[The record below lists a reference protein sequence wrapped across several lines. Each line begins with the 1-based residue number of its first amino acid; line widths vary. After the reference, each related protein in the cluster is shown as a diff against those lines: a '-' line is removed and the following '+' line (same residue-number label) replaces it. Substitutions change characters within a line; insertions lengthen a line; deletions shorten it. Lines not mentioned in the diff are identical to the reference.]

1 MLDRFL
7 ERQGCV
13 SGPRTGEGWS
23 GEQKRSG
30 RTHRHC
36 SSTHG
41 CHPQIIIEALR
52 FDEPNKLFEISAREL
67 AEDEGFRRVG
77 FDRGDGWRRLGLG
90 TEIHT
95 RVLAERQQAHH
106 GYRAEVHLEA
116 RVPVED
122 WTAALTGRL
131 DGCIE
136 REPGAWLIEE
146 IKSTN
151 LSVDGVRPAGYAFER
166 DRRQLLCYCYLWRR
180 LGHARV
186 AGSLVY
192 VDIETG
198 EEISVEVPS
207 DDEVDREIERRL
219 LRVLAIWRAG
229 QAERREKAEAADRLP
244 FPHAAPRPIQER
256 LMEAVARAVRDG
268 ENLLAE
274 APTGSGKTAAVLH
287 PALAEGLRSGR
298 QVVFLTSKT
307 LQQTM
312 AVSALTAMN
321 EGVFQSLQ
329 IRTKERMC
337 ANDRILCHE
346 EFCRFAKAYPEKME
360 HSGLLERLRANYAH
374 LDPDTVFEEARRE
387 EVCPFEVQLEAAR
400 RADAIVGD
408 YNYVFEPAAALRH
421 LTGEDLREAILLV
434 DEAHNLPDR
443 ARQIF
448 SPDLREEDLTMLR
461 NRLALQPGDLFQDIV
476 ASVEDLLAILAETA
490 DDLPEGE
497 AIAEIPPPAE
507 PILEVR
513 ASWETKLMRYLAWK
527 REARL
532 ALVDDPVLA
541 FHFGLQRFAAVLGIF
556 GSEFTCVIERG
567 PAGIRLGLV
576 CLDPARPLAR
586 IFRAA
591 HSTVLLSATLTP
603 PEAIRRV
610 LGIEAERTSS
620 ISLPPPFPRER
631 RKVMIVP
638 TVRTTYK
645 ARERNYDRI
654 ARLLAEMSDAHDGND
669 LVLFPSYRFL
679 AEVARRMPSTR
690 SRLLVQRAD
699 LTSFERQ
706 QLLEALASP
715 PPGGTLLFAVS
726 GGMYAE
732 GVDYPGE
739 LLSAVF
745 VVSPALPQVS
755 FERELLRRYFDDKE
769 EAGFDY
775 AYLQPG
781 MTRVV
786 QAAGRLIR
794 SETDRGVI
802 ALLCARFLEE
812 PYVSRIPRDWYDES
826 PAELVT
832 RRPAQEIREFFERY
846 R

>member
-1 MLDRFL
+1 
-7 ERQGCV
+7 
-13 SGPRTGEGWS
+13 
-23 GEQKRSG
+23 
-30 RTHRHC
+30 
-36 SSTHG
+36 
-41 CHPQIIIEALR
+41 LR
-52 FDEPNKLFEISAREL
+52 FDEPNRLFEVSAREL
-67 AEDEGFRRVG
+67 AEDEGFHRVG

-90 TEIHT
+90 TEIHS
-95 RVLAERQQAHH
+95 RVLGERQRAHPS
-106 GYRAEVHLEA
+106 YRTEVHLEA
-116 RVPVED
+116 RIPVED
-122 WTAALTGRL
+122 WTASLTGRL
-131 DGCIE
+131 DGCLE
-136 REPGAWLIEE
+136 REPGFWLIEE

-151 LSVDGVRPAGYAFER
+151 LSVDGVRPAGHAFER

-186 AGSLVY
+186 AGALVY

-198 EEISVEVPS
+198 EELSVQVPF
-207 DDEVDREIERRL
+207 DDEIEREVEGRL
-219 LRVLAIWRAG
+219 ARVLAIWRSA
-229 QAERREKAEAADRLP
+229 QVERRRKAKAAERLP
-244 FPHAAPRPIQER
+244 FPHTAPRPIQER
-256 LMEAVARAVRDG
+256 LMEAVENAVRNG

-321 EGVFQSLQ
+321 ERAFQTIQ
-329 IRTKERMC
+329 IRAKERMC

-360 HSGLLERLRANYAH
+360 QSGLLDRLRDAYPH
-374 LDPDTVFEEARRE
+374 LDPDVVFEEARRE

-400 RADAIVGD
+400 RADAIVAD

-421 LTGEDLREAILLV
+421 LTGEDLRQAILLV

-448 SPDLREEDLTMLR
+448 SPEIHEKDLAALR
-461 NRLALQPGDLFQDIV
+461 GRLVLQPGDLFQDIV
-476 ASVEDLLAILAETA
+476 ASIEDLLLILVETA
-490 DDLPEGE
+490 EDLPEGE
-497 AIAEIPPPAE
+497 AIAEVRPPSEAV
-507 PILEVR
+507 LEAR
-513 ASWETKLMRYLAWK
+513 ADWEAKFVRYLAWK
-527 REARL
+527 RETRL
-532 ALVDDPVLA
+532 ALVDDPVLD
-541 FHFGLQRFAAVLGIF
+541 FHFTLQRFAAVLGIL
-556 GSEFTCVIERG
+556 GPDFTCVVERG
-567 PAGIRLGLV
+567 AAGIRLGLV
-576 CLDPARPLAR
+576 CLDPARPLAG
-586 IFRAA
+586 IFRTA
-591 HSTVLLSATLTP
+591 HSTILLSATLTP

-610 LGIEAERTSS
+610 LGIEADRTSS

-638 TVRTTYK
+638 SVRTTYR

-654 ARLLAEMSDAHDGND
+654 ARLLGEMSDAHDGND

-679 AEVARRMPSTR
+679 GEVAARMPPTR
-690 SRLLVQRAD
+690 SRLLVQRSD

-706 QLLEALASP
+706 QLLQALASP

-755 FERELLRRYFDDKE
+755 FERELLRRYFDEKE

-812 PYVSRIPRDWYDES
+812 PYVSRLPRDWYGET
-826 PAELVT
+826 PAELAT
-832 RRPAQEIREFFERY
+832 RRPAQEIREFFEQY